1 MGLSVGHPPVAVNGT
16 EDPVRTVLSRPIS
29 WLWEIFTILAKACA
43 GLDAQLVLSLGS
55 RDQAPDGAL
64 AGAPVL
70 AGSICAANR
79 VAEARHAGNHAR
91 RAEYS
96 LGVLEPRRANGGHP
110 DYQRSARCCQPAR
123 MARGG
128 RSRGTVA
135 AFRAAAWR
143 GE

>member
-96 LGVLEPRRANGGHP
+96 LGVLREKARRYQEEIAHLNGLARAADIVDQAVSLGKPVPRGHP
-110 DYQRSARCCQPAR
+110 
-123 MARGG
+123 
-128 RSRGTVA
+128 
-135 AFRAAAWR
+135 
-143 GE
+143 